1 MDYCFFIMSFRIE
14 EKILV
19 NENDNFLVKKFLKLN
34 SAKKL
39 YNSRV
44 VKSLYFDNN
53 SFDMFQNSEEGIVPR
68 KKIRI
73 RSYPKFNNKFFLE
86 IKISS
91 VEGRFK
97 KSNEISDTQYLELI
111 KNGIFDKQYG
121 HCKPKIYVKYLR
133 EYYIMKNTRITYDKD
148 IEYLNVQQR
157 ILGKENSRVLELKP
171 NKDKNTDELFLD
183 FPFSR
188 IRYSKYCFGIN
199 KFQYRNGKK

>member
-1 MDYCFFIMSFRIE
+1 MSFRIE

-97 KSNEISDTQYLELI
+97 KSNEISDTQCLELI

-133 EYYIMKNTRITYDKD
+133 EYYIMKDTRITYDKD

>member
-1 MDYCFFIMSFRIE
+1 MSFRTE

-19 NENDNFLVKKFLKLN
+19 NDNNDFLVKSFLKSN

-39 YNSRV
+39 YDPRIIQ
-44 VKSLYFDNN
+44 SLYFDNN
-53 SFDMFQNSEEGIVPR
+53 TFDMHQHSEEGIAPR

-73 RSYPKFNNKFFLE
+73 RSYPKFNDKYFLE
-86 IKISS
+86 VKISS

-97 KSNEISDTQYLELI
+97 KSNEINNDQVLKFV
-111 KNGIFDKQYG
+111 KNGIFDNQYG

-133 EYYIMKNTRITYDKD
+133 EYFLVKNTRITYDRD
-148 IEYLNVQQR
+148 IEYLNLKQR
-157 ILGKENSRVLELKP
+157 YIGKENSRVLELKP
-171 NKDKNTDELFLD
+171 DKGMSLDELYLD

-199 KFQYRNGKK
+199 KFKNF

>member
-1 MDYCFFIMSFRIE
+1 MSFRTE

-19 NENDNFLVKKFLKLN
+19 NDNDDFLVKSFLKSN

-39 YNSRV
+39 YDPRIIQ
-44 VKSLYFDNN
+44 SLYFDNN
-53 SFDMFQNSEEGIVPR
+53 TFDMHQHSEEGIAPR

-73 RSYPKFNNKFFLE
+73 RSYPKFNDKYFLE
-86 IKISS
+86 VKISS

-97 KSNEISDTQYLELI
+97 KSNEINNDQVLKFV
-111 KNGIFDKQYG
+111 KNGIFDNQYG

-133 EYYIMKNTRITYDKD
+133 EYFLVKNTRITYDRD
-148 IEYLNVQQR
+148 IEYLNLKQR
-157 ILGKENSRVLELKP
+157 YIGKENSRVLELKP
-171 NKDKNTDELFLD
+171 DKGMSLDELYLD

-199 KFQYRNGKK
+199 RFKNF

>member
-1 MDYCFFIMSFRIE
+1 MSFRIE

-97 KSNEISDTQYLELI
+97 KSNEISETQCLELI

-133 EYYIMKNTRITYDKD
+133 EYYVMKNTRITYDKD

>member
-1 MDYCFFIMSFRIE
+1 MSFRIE

-97 KSNEISDTQYLELI
+97 KSNEISDTQCLELI

>member
-1 MDYCFFIMSFRIE
+1 MSFRIE

-44 VKSLYFDNN
+44 IKSLYFDNN

-97 KSNEISDTQYLELI
+97 KSNEISETQCLELI

>member
-1 MDYCFFIMSFRIE
+1 MSFRIE

-97 KSNEISDTQYLELI
+97 KSNEISETQCLELI

-133 EYYIMKNTRITYDKD
+133 EYFIMKNTRITYDKD
-148 IEYLNVQQR
+148 IEYLNLQQR
-157 ILGKENSRVLELKP
+157 LLGKENSRVLELKP

>member
-1 MDYCFFIMSFRIE
+1 MSFRVE

-34 SAKKL
+34 LAKKL
-39 YNSRV
+39 YNSRI

-53 SFDMFQNSEEGIVPR
+53 SFDMFEHSEEGIVPR

-73 RSYPKFNNKFFLE
+73 RSYPKFNNKYFLE

-97 KSNEISDTQYLELI
+97 KINEISDTKFLELI

-133 EYYIMKNTRITYDKD
+133 EYFIMKNTRITYDRD

-171 NKDKNTDELFLD
+171 NKNKSVDELFLE

>member
-1 MDYCFFIMSFRIE
+1 MSFRIE

-97 KSNEISDTQYLELI
+97 KSNEISDTQCLELI

-133 EYYIMKNTRITYDKD
+133 EYYVMKNTRITYDKD

>member
-1 MDYCFFIMSFRIE
+1 MSFRIE

-97 KSNEISDTQYLELI
+97 KSNEISETQCLELI

-133 EYYIMKNTRITYDKD
+133 EYYIMKNTRITYDRD

>member
-1 MDYCFFIMSFRIE
+1 MSFRIE

-39 YNSRV
+39 YNPRV

>member
-1 MDYCFFIMSFRIE
+1 MSFRIE

-68 KKIRI
+68 RKIRI
-73 RSYPKFNNKFFLE
+73 RSYPKFNNRFFLE

-97 KSNEISDTQYLELI
+97 KSNEISDAQCLELI

-133 EYYIMKNTRITYDKD
+133 EYYIIKNTRITYDKN

>member
-1 MDYCFFIMSFRIE
+1 MSFRIE

-97 KSNEISDTQYLELI
+97 KSNQISETQCLELI
-111 KNGIFDKQYG
+111 KNGIFDKHYG

>member
-1 MDYCFFIMSFRIE
+1 MSFRIE

-39 YNSRV
+39 YNLRV

-97 KSNEISDTQYLELI
+97 KSNEISETQCLELI

>member
-1 MDYCFFIMSFRIE
+1 MSFRIE

-97 KSNEISDTQYLELI
+97 KSNEISETQCLELI

-121 HCKPKIYVKYLR
+121 HCKPKICVKYLR
-133 EYYIMKNTRITYDKD
+133 EYYIMKDTRITYDKD

>member
-1 MDYCFFIMSFRIE
+1 MSFRVE

-97 KSNEISDTQYLELI
+97 KSNEISDTQCLELI

-133 EYYIMKNTRITYDKD
+133 EYYVMKNTRITYDKD

>member
-1 MDYCFFIMSFRIE
+1 MSFRVE

-39 YNSRV
+39 YNPRI

-53 SFDMFQNSEEGIVPR
+53 SLDMFHNSEEGIVTR

-73 RSYPKFNNKFFLE
+73 RSYPKFNNKYFLE

-97 KSNEISDTQYLELI
+97 KSNEISDIQFLELI

-133 EYYIMKNTRITYDKD
+133 EYYMMKNTRITYDKD
-148 IEYLNVQQR
+148 IEYLNLQQR
-157 ILGKENSRVLELKP
+157 ILGKENSKVLELKP
-171 NKDKNTDELFLD
+171 NKDKSVDELFLD

-199 KFQYRNGKK
+199 KFRYSNGRK

>member
-1 MDYCFFIMSFRIE
+1 MSFRIE

-39 YNSRV
+39 YNSRI

-97 KSNEISDTQYLELI
+97 KSNEISETQCLELI

>member
-1 MDYCFFIMSFRIE
+1 MSFRIE

-39 YNSRV
+39 YNPRV

-97 KSNEISDTQYLELI
+97 KSNEINDTQCLELI

-133 EYYIMKNTRITYDKD
+133 EYYVMKNTRITYDKD

>member
-1 MDYCFFIMSFRIE
+1 MSFRIE

-97 KSNEISDTQYLELI
+97 KSNEISETQCLALI

-121 HCKPKIYVKYLR
+121 HCKPKICVKYLR

>member
-1 MDYCFFIMSFRIE
+1 MSFRIE

-19 NENDNFLVKKFLKLN
+19 NANDNFLVKKFLKLN

-39 YNSRV
+39 YNPRV

>member
-1 MDYCFFIMSFRIE
+1 MSFRIE

-97 KSNEISDTQYLELI
+97 KSNEISETQCLELI

-133 EYYIMKNTRITYDKD
+133 EYYIMKDTRITYDKD

>member
-1 MDYCFFIMSFRIE
+1 MSFRVE

-39 YNSRV
+39 YNSRI

-53 SFDMFQNSEEGIVPR
+53 SFDMFEHSEEGIVPR

-73 RSYPKFNNKFFLE
+73 RSYPKFNNKYFLE

-97 KSNEISDTQYLELI
+97 KINEISDTKFLELI

-133 EYYIMKNTRITYDKD
+133 EYYMMKNTRITYDKD

-157 ILGKENSRVLELKP
+157 ILGKENSKVLELKP
-171 NKDKNTDELFLD
+171 NKDKSVDELFLD

-199 KFQYRNGKK
+199 KFQFRNGKK

>member
-1 MDYCFFIMSFRIE
+1 MSFRAE

-19 NENDNFLVKKFLKLN
+19 SDNNDFLVKNFLKSN

-39 YNSRV
+39 YKPRIIQ
-44 VKSLYFDNN
+44 SLYFDNN
-53 SFDMFQNSEEGIVPR
+53 IFDMHQHSEEGIVPR

-73 RSYPKFNNKFFLE
+73 RSYPKFNNKYFLE
-86 IKISS
+86 VKISS

-97 KSNEISDTQYLELI
+97 KSNEINNDQVLKLV
-111 KNGIFDKQYG
+111 KNGIFDNQYG

-133 EYYIMKNTRITYDKD
+133 EYFLVKNTRITYDRD
-148 IEYLNVQQR
+148 IEYLNLKQR
-157 ILGKENSRVLELKP
+157 YIGKENSRVLELKP
-171 NKDKNTDELFLD
+171 DTGMNLDELYLD

-199 KFQYRNGKK
+199 KFKNF

>member
-1 MDYCFFIMSFRIE
+1 MSFRIE

-53 SFDMFQNSEEGIVPR
+53 SFDMFHNSEEGIVPR

-97 KSNEISDTQYLELI
+97 KSNEISDTQCLELI

>member
-1 MDYCFFIMSFRIE
+1 MSFRTE

-19 NENDNFLVKKFLKLN
+19 NDNNDFLVKGFLKSN

-39 YNSRV
+39 YDPRIIQ
-44 VKSLYFDNN
+44 SLYFDNN
-53 SFDMFQNSEEGIVPR
+53 TFDMHQHSEEGIVPR

-73 RSYPKFNNKFFLE
+73 RSYPKFNNKYFLE
-86 IKISS
+86 VKISS

-97 KSNEISDTQYLELI
+97 KSDEINNEQVLKLV
-111 KNGIFDKQYG
+111 KNGIFDNQYG

-133 EYYIMKNTRITYDKD
+133 EYFLVKNTRITYDKD
-148 IEYLNVQQR
+148 IEYLNLKQR
-157 ILGKENSRVLELKP
+157 YIGKENSRVLELKP
-171 NKDKNTDELFLD
+171 DKGMSLDELYLD

-199 KFQYRNGKK
+199 KFKNF

>member
-1 MDYCFFIMSFRIE
+1 MSFRIE

-68 KKIRI
+68 RKIRI

-97 KSNEISDTQYLELI
+97 KSNEISDAQCLELI

-133 EYYIMKNTRITYDKD
+133 EYYIIKNTRITYDKD

>member
-1 MDYCFFIMSFRIE
+1 MSFRVE

-19 NENDNFLVKKFLKLN
+19 NENNNFLVKKFLKLN
-34 SAKKL
+34 FAKKL
-39 YNSRV
+39 YNPRV
-44 VKSLYFDNN
+44 VKSLYFDNS

-97 KSNEISDTQYLELI
+97 KSNEISETQCLELI

>member
-1 MDYCFFIMSFRIE
+1 MSFRIE

-97 KSNEISDTQYLELI
+97 KSNEISETQCLELI

-199 KFQYRNGKK
+199 KFQYRNRKK

>member
-1 MDYCFFIMSFRIE
+1 MSFRIE

-19 NENDNFLVKKFLKLN
+19 NENDDFLVKKFLKLN

-97 KSNEISDTQYLELI
+97 KSNEISDTKYLELI

>member
-1 MDYCFFIMSFRIE
+1 MSFRIE

-19 NENDNFLVKKFLKLN
+19 NENNNFLVKKFFKLN

-53 SFDMFQNSEEGIVPR
+53 SFDMFHNSEEGIVPR

-73 RSYPKFNNKFFLE
+73 RSYPKFNNKLFLE

-97 KSNEISDTQYLELI
+97 KSNEISDTQCLELV

-133 EYYIMKNTRITYDKD
+133 EYYIMKNIRITYDKD

>member
-1 MDYCFFIMSFRIE
+1 MKKKSTKFF
-14 EKILV
+14 
-19 NENDNFLVKKFLKLN
+19 NNFLVKKFLKLN

-39 YNSRV
+39 YNPRI

-53 SFDMFQNSEEGIVPR
+53 SLDMFHNSEEGIVPR

-73 RSYPKFNNKFFLE
+73 RSYPKFNNKYFLE

-97 KSNEISDTQYLELI
+97 KSNEISDIQFLELI

-133 EYYIMKNTRITYDKD
+133 EYYMMKNTRITYDKD
-148 IEYLNVQQR
+148 IEYLNLQ
-157 ILGKENSRVLELKP
+157 LEDQYIHDHSFSFSSSTLM
-171 NKDKNTDELFLD
+171 DELFLD
-183 FPFSR
+183 S
-188 IRYSKYCFGIN
+188 IMQN
-199 KFQYRNGKK
+199 

>member
-73 RSYPKFNNKFFLE
+73 RSYPNFNNKFFLE

>member
-1 MDYCFFIMSFRIE
+1 MSFRIE

-97 KSNEISDTQYLELI
+97 KSNEISDTKFLELI

-133 EYYIMKNTRITYDKD
+133 EYFIMKNTRITYDKD

-171 NKDKNTDELFLD
+171 NKDKSVDELFLD